1 MKDTKKDWSKWIYWF
16 LLGIALII
24 VYKGLDN
31 YDSVMNGIK
40 GLMNVLSPFIVG
52 IFISYL
58 LFYTYL
64 LQINIKWPL
73 SLNTYISKSTSIHN
87 DL

>member
-1 MKDTKKDWSKWIYWF
+1 MNNTKKDWSKWIYWF
-16 LLGIALII
+16 LLGIALIL

-52 IFISYL
+52 IFIAYL
-58 LFYTYL
+58 LYMPARKFEEFLLYL
-64 LQINIKWPL
+64 
-73 SLNTYISKSTSIHN
+73 SDS
-87 DL
+87 